1 MFNSENVQYYMCI
14 FNIAQMRFE
23 RKSQE
28 KDLQI
33 IMTWIL
39 ICSFL
44 FKSYGSSHM
53 VKELLCEFNRA
64 KLVYKAYQNESQFG
78 DHYQDKLRTNIKFTR
93 SSFSITL
100 PFNISFSVHSP
111 TWIFLVVPYICHD
124 VLFFY
129 TGKIPSNEALSL
141 I

>member
-1 MFNSENVQYYMCI
+1 
-14 FNIAQMRFE
+14 
-23 RKSQE
+23 
-28 KDLQI
+28 
-33 IMTWIL
+33 
-39 ICSFL
+39 
-44 FKSYGSSHM
+44 M